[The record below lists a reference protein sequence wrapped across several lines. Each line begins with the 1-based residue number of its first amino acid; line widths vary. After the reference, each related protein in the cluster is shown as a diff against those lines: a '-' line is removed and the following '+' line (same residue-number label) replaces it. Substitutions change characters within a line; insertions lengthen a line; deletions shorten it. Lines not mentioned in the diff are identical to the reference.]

1 MRLLSLAVLLIFVP
15 CAALAQ
21 SDQDWKLCNAEDAD
35 AAIPACAR
43 LIETGNLD
51 IKDRAI
57 AYDSRGV
64 AYWRKGDYDQ
74 AIVNYNKA
82 IEIDPQFARAY
93 MRRGAAYAGK
103 GDYDPSF
110 ADSSKAIEIDPKN
123 FKAYSN
129 RSLVQARRG
138 NYDQAVADASKAIEI
153 DPKYPNPY
161 GVRGYAYEGK
171 GNYDLAI
178 ADYAKFIE
186 IEPKNFGVA
195 RAMGLLRF
203 VKGDFETASAD
214 LLHALGL
221 KDDLHAMLF
230 RYLARAHSGEG
241 EAAKAE
247 LAENAR
253 RWKVRV
259 WPYAFIELYLGKRL
273 ADEMLKAAVKTTD
286 RCLVYFYVGEW
297 HMIRNELAE
306 AAADLNSAAELCSR
320 DRFEYRAAIAE
331 LARLKS

>member
-21 SDQDWKLCNAEDAD
+21 SDQDWKSCNAEDAD
-35 AAIPACAR
+35 AAIPACTR

-74 AIVNYNKA
+74 AIVNYN
-82 IEIDPQFARAY
+82 
-93 MRRGAAYAGK
+93 
-103 GDYDPSF
+103 
-110 ADSSKAIEIDPKN
+110 
-123 FKAYSN
+123 
-129 RSLVQARRG
+129 
-138 NYDQAVADASKAIEI
+138 KAIEI

-253 RWKVRV
+253 RWKVKV

-320 DRFEYRAAIAE
+320 DGFEYRAAVAE